1 MHRWYH
7 PIVAVRKKN
16 KMFEHSVQEE
26 NPRGIVGAVRRL
38 GTLALFRRDVPI
50 TSTRAVIGW
59 WETRR
64 IPYNLIV
71 GSAGILTCIVIAI
84 VGIGSNI
91 FFNSDFGLPDP
102 PLFAIFG
109 VIIYGILANFCFTG
123 GWLAELIVQRAW
135 PEEANR
141 FATTSFSLGLFLS
154 VLLTLTPA
162 ILVGVVGIFKLV
174 SHLLG
179 VVHQ

>member
-1 MHRWYH
+1 
-7 PIVAVRKKN
+7 
-16 KMFEHSVQEE
+16 MFEQSVQQE
-26 NPRGIVGAVRRL
+26 NPRGIVAAIRRL
-38 GTLALFRRDVPI
+38 GNLPLFRRDVSI

-71 GSAGILTCIVIAI
+71 GSAGILTCIAIAI
-84 VGIGSNI
+84 VGMGSYI

-109 VIIYGILANFCFTG
+109 VILYGILANVCFTG
-123 GWLAELIVQRAW
+123 GWVAELIVQRIW

-141 FATTSFSLGLFLS
+141 FATTSFSLGLILS

-162 ILVGVVGIFKLV
+162 ILVGVAGIFKLV
-174 SHLLG
+174 SHFPG
-179 VVHQ
+179 MVHQ

>member
-1 MHRWYH
+1 M
-7 PIVAVRKKN
+7 IEQAL
-16 KMFEHSVQEE
+16 QQE
-26 NPRGIVGAVRRL
+26 NPRGIIVAIRRL
-38 GTLALFRRDVPI
+38 GNLALFRRDVPI
-50 TSTRAVIGW
+50 TSPRAVIGW

-64 IPYNLIV
+64 FPYNLIV
-71 GSAGILTCIVIAI
+71 GSAGIFTCIVIAI
-84 VGIGSNI
+84 VGMGSYI

-109 VIIYGILANFCFTG
+109 VILYGILANVCFTG
-123 GWLAELIVQRAW
+123 GWVAELIVQRIW

-141 FATTSFSLGLFLS
+141 FATTSFSLGLILS

-162 ILVGVVGIFKLV
+162 ILVGVAGIFKLI
-174 SHLLG
+174 SHFLG

>member
-1 MHRWYH
+1 
-7 PIVAVRKKN
+7 
-16 KMFEHSVQEE
+16 MFEQAVQQE
-26 NPRGIVGAVRRL
+26 NPRGIVAAIRRL
-38 GTLALFRRDVPI
+38 GNLPLFRRDVSI

-71 GSAGILTCIVIAI
+71 GSAGILTCIAIAI
-84 VGIGSNI
+84 VGMGSYI

-109 VIIYGILANFCFTG
+109 VILYGILANVCFTG
-123 GWLAELIVQRAW
+123 GWVAELIVQRIW

-141 FATTSFSLGLFLS
+141 FATTSFSLGLILS

-162 ILVGVVGIFKLV
+162 ILVGVAGIFKLV
-174 SHLLG
+174 SHFLG
-179 VVHQ
+179 MVHQ

>member
-1 MHRWYH
+1 
-7 PIVAVRKKN
+7 
-16 KMFEHSVQEE
+16 MFEQSVQQE
-26 NPRGIVGAVRRL
+26 NPRGIVAAIRRL
-38 GTLALFRRDVPI
+38 GNLPLFRRDVSI

-71 GSAGILTCIVIAI
+71 GSAGILTCIAIAI
-84 VGIGSNI
+84 VGMGSYI

-109 VIIYGILANFCFTG
+109 VILYGILANVCFTG
-123 GWLAELIVQRAW
+123 GWVAELIVQRIW

-141 FATTSFSLGLFLS
+141 FATTSFSLGLILS

-162 ILVGVVGIFKLV
+162 ILVGVAGIFKLV
-174 SHLLG
+174 SHFLG
-179 VVHQ
+179 MVHQ

>member
-1 MHRWYH
+1 
-7 PIVAVRKKN
+7 
-16 KMFEHSVQEE
+16 MFEQSVQQE
-26 NPRGIVGAVRRL
+26 NPRGIVAAIRRL
-38 GTLALFRRDVPI
+38 GNLPLFRRDVSI
-50 TSTRAVIGW
+50 ASTRAVIGW

-71 GSAGILTCIVIAI
+71 GSAGILTCIAIAI
-84 VGIGSNI
+84 VGMGSYI

-109 VIIYGILANFCFTG
+109 VILYGILANVCFTG
-123 GWLAELIVQRAW
+123 GWVAELIVQRIW

-141 FATTSFSLGLFLS
+141 FATTSFSLGLILS

-162 ILVGVVGIFKLV
+162 ILVGVAGIFKLV
-174 SHLLG
+174 SHFLG
-179 VVHQ
+179 MVHQ

>member
-1 MHRWYH
+1 
-7 PIVAVRKKN
+7 
-16 KMFEHSVQEE
+16 MFEQTAQQE
-26 NPRGIVGAVRRL
+26 NPRGIVAAIRRL
-38 GTLALFRRDVPI
+38 GNLPLFRWDVSI

-71 GSAGILTCIVIAI
+71 GSAGILTCIAIAI
-84 VGIGSNI
+84 VGMGSYI
-91 FFNSDFGLPDP
+91 FFDSDFGLPDP

-109 VIIYGILANFCFTG
+109 VILYGILANVCFTG
-123 GWLAELIVQRAW
+123 GWVAELIVQRIW

-141 FATTSFSLGLFLS
+141 FATTSFSLGLILS

-162 ILVGVVGIFKLV
+162 ILVGVAGIFRLV
-174 SHLLG
+174 SHFLG
-179 VVHQ
+179 MVHQ

>member
-1 MHRWYH
+1 
-7 PIVAVRKKN
+7 
-16 KMFEHSVQEE
+16 MFEQSVQQE
-26 NPRGIVGAVRRL
+26 NPRGIVAAIRRL
-38 GTLALFRRDVPI
+38 GNLPLFRRDVSI
-50 TSTRAVIGW
+50 ASTRAVIGW

-71 GSAGILTCIVIAI
+71 GSAGILTCIAIAI
-84 VGIGSNI
+84 VGMGSYI

-109 VIIYGILANFCFTG
+109 VILYGILANVCFTG
-123 GWLAELIVQRAW
+123 GWVAELIVQRIW

-141 FATTSFSLGLFLS
+141 FATTSFSLGLILS

-162 ILVGVVGIFKLV
+162 ILVGVGGIFSLA

-179 VVHQ
+179 MVRQ

>member
-1 MHRWYH
+1 
-7 PIVAVRKKN
+7 
-16 KMFEHSVQEE
+16 MFEQSVQQE
-26 NPRGIVGAVRRL
+26 NPRGIVAAIRRL
-38 GTLALFRRDVPI
+38 GTLALFRRDAPI
-50 TSTRAVIGW
+50 TSTQAVIGW
-59 WETRR
+59 WETRG

-84 VGIGSNI
+84 VGMGSYF
-91 FFNSDFGLPDP
+91 FFNSDFGLPGS
-102 PLFAIFG
+102 PLFAVFG

-123 GWLAELIVQRAW
+123 GAELIVQRAW

-162 ILVGVVGIFKLV
+162 ILVGVIGIFKLV
-174 SHLLG
+174 SHFLG

>member
-1 MHRWYH
+1 
-7 PIVAVRKKN
+7 
-16 KMFEHSVQEE
+16 MFEQSVQQE
-26 NPRGIVGAVRRL
+26 NPRGIVAAIRRL
-38 GTLALFRRDVPI
+38 GNLPLFRRDVSI

-71 GSAGILTCIVIAI
+71 GSAGILTCIAIAI
-84 VGIGSNI
+84 VAMGNYI

-109 VIIYGILANFCFTG
+109 VILYGILANVCFTG
-123 GWLAELIVQRAW
+123 GWVAELIVQRIW

-141 FATTSFSLGLFLS
+141 FATTSFSLGLILS

-162 ILVGVVGIFKLV
+162 ILVGVAGIFKLV
-174 SHLLG
+174 SHFLG
-179 VVHQ
+179 IVHQ

>member
-1 MHRWYH
+1 MSEQAVQQENPYG
-7 PIVAVRKKN
+7 IVAA
-16 KMFEHSVQEE
+16 
-26 NPRGIVGAVRRL
+26 IRRL
-38 GTLALFRRDVPI
+38 GNLALFRRNVPI
-50 TSTRAVIGW
+50 TSTGAVIGW

-71 GSAGILTCIVIAI
+71 GSAGIFTCIVIAI
-84 VGIGSNI
+84 VGMGSYF

-109 VIIYGILANFCFTG
+109 VILYGILANVCFTG
-123 GWLAELIVQRAW
+123 GWVGELVVRKLW
-135 PEEANR
+135 PQESDR

-162 ILVGVVGIFKLV
+162 VVVGVAGIFKLI
-174 SHLLG
+174 SHFLG
-179 VVHQ
+179 VAHR